1 MKILEVLTRSRI
13 IGNVGERAAAVY
25 LKRKGY
31 KIIERNYVAENNE
44 IDIIAKNR
52 DTVVFVEV
60 KSRTLGRADRY
71 LPRPAAAVTPEKQ
84 QGIIKTAAFYLAGN
98 YKYKGLRVR
107 FDVIEVYIK
116 DGKPERINHLENT
129 FDKNTAYRRS
139 YQ

>member
-52 DTVVFVEV
+52 H
-60 KSRTLGRADRY
+60 KIL
-71 LPRPAAAVTPEKQ
+71 
-84 QGIIKTAAFYLAGN
+84 
-98 YKYKGLRVR
+98 
-107 FDVIEVYIK
+107 
-116 DGKPERINHLENT
+116 
-129 FDKNTAYRRS
+129 
-139 YQ
+139 